1 MAIFTSIA
9 NNVNVVFLIIP
20 ANTKAVPTHCLRTR
34 LLPKKMTEAKT
45 VKNFL
50 RTFMDITSHY
60 VTQCHIG
67 QLIHHNRSDL
77 VVVMMEQGRGPKSE
91 TVMKMKNWP
100 KAEATE
106 KEASS
111 QRTEGWR

>member
-50 RTFMDITSHY
+50 I
-60 VTQCHIG
+60 IIINN
-67 QLIHHNRSDL
+67 L
-77 VVVMMEQGRGPKSE
+77 
-91 TVMKMKNWP
+91 
-100 KAEATE
+100 
-106 KEASS
+106 
-111 QRTEGWR
+111 

>member
-50 RTFMDITSHY
+50 KKTH
-60 VTQCHIG
+60 G
-67 QLIHHNRSDL
+67 QLIQHNGSDL

-111 QRTEGWR
+111 QRTDGWR